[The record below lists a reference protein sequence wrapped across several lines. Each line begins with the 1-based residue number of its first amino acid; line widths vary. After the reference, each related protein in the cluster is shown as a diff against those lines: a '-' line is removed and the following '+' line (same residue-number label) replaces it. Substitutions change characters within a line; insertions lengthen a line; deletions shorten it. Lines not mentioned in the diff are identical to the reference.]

1 MKMFRDAFRGIVLG
15 VRIER
20 NIRVQALLAT
30 VAIVI
35 GVLLQ
40 LNVGI
45 ILLVISSVLSSEMLN
60 TCVEAIC
67 DLVHPDKSEKI
78 KNIKDIAAGAVLINV
93 VMSVLVGVCLI
104 LSEFTGR

>member
-1 MKMFRDAFRGIVLG
+1 MKMIRDALRGIALCA
-15 VRIER
+15 RTER
-20 NIRVQALLAT
+20 NIRVQILLAT

-35 GVLLQ
+35 GALLR
-40 LNVGI
+40 LNMGI

-67 DLVHPDKSEKI
+67 DLVHPGKSEEI

-93 VMSVLVGVCLI
+93 VMSVLVGVYLI
-104 LSEFTGR
+104 LNEFTKG

>member
-1 MKMFRDAFRGIVLG
+1 MFRDALRGIVLG
-15 VRIER
+15 ARTER
-20 NIRVQALLAT
+20 NIRVQLLLAT
-30 VAIVI
+30 VVIVV

-40 LNVGI
+40 LNIGI

-67 DLVHPDKSEKI
+67 DLVHPGKSEEI

-93 VMSVLVGVCLI
+93 VMSVLVGVYLI
-104 LSEFTGR
+104 LNEFTRG